1 VAAFRRTIARPR
13 ASTSSPPD
21 RASISPDAG
30 RRVAILS
37 VAGEARTC
45 SRYRAAHF
53 EGELTALRSYRPWWR
68 RLIALAALAPWSP
81 NAPASLTISSVSRI
95 WLRNSIM
102 GVGAHRDHC
111 GEDQC
116 RNMRH
121 CRLRRFELRCAKGP
135 GPLGAP
141 LDEGACERQAIQP
154 PQRRL
159 FSWEAQGSALA
170 CANPNLCDFSKRR
183 IFTLHIEVRIR
194 YAQPRSRSLRVTI
207 R

>member
-1 VAAFRRTIARPR
+1 MAVFRRTIARPR
-13 ASTSSPPD
+13 ASTGSPPA

-68 RLIALAALAPWSP
+68 RLIALAALAPSAA

-116 RNMRH
+116 RNMRLH
-121 CRLRRFELRCAKGP
+121 LALRDTR
-135 GPLGAP
+135 
-141 LDEGACERQAIQP
+141 
-154 PQRRL
+154 
-159 FSWEAQGSALA
+159 GSVAT
-170 CANPNLCDFSKRR
+170 CD
-183 IFTLHIEVRIR
+183 T
-194 YAQPRSRSLRVTI
+194 AA
-207 R
+207 